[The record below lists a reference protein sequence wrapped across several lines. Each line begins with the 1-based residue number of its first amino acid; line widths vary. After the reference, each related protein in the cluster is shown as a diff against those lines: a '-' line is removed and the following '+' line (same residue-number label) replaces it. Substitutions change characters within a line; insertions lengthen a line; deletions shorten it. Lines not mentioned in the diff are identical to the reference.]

1 MDRDEITEGQYIY
14 RSDTNDV
21 GIFYAM
27 DPARL
32 AEMIVRHKRS
42 GEVWPF
48 SPRKY
53 DEVFGVAP
61 KKPSL
66 VERLRNWLGH

>member
-14 RSDTNDV
+14 RSDTDAARYLRV
-21 GIFYAM
+21 KAM
-27 DPARL
+27 NAAADAS
-32 AEMIVRHKRS
+32 EIIS
-42 GEVWPF
+42 G
-48 SPRKY
+48 
-53 DEVFGVAP
+53 EVFGVAP